1 MALYAS
7 PRFAKSIAI
16 LAVSPLTFVL
26 ACGDAAKPAA
36 TPASPAASASSS
48 AVASP
53 TVDAGAPPA
62 EVALPA
68 GVPDTPA
75 GHQLAWVLAAFAHPP
90 SEGEIQARLSAEFSA
105 RMPPAQVVAFFS
117 QVGTQ
122 LAPFAVERITPGPA
136 PTKLVAVVRSEK
148 PGLPADGAPK
158 MQIALAVED
167 AEPHRIEGLLLRPV
181 IDAKPATSWDDVQ
194 TRLKGVAPTVNFLA
208 AEVVGNKCVPTSA
221 IEPKKPLALG
231 SAFKLYIL
239 EALAKQVAAG
249 KHKWDDMIP
258 IEEAKKSLP
267 PGEMRNEAAGKTFT
281 VRHFAEE
288 MISVSDNTA
297 TDHLLAYVGRPAA
310 EEAVKSSGNAAA
322 AKDIP
327 FLSTRDLFALKLL
340 GSPDDL
346 KGYALADVPH
356 KRKLLEQFEQRDL
369 ASAPIDAE
377 KGGWSKPRMVDTIE
391 WFASPEDLCKLMVGL
406 KGRGDAP
413 ATAPVGEILSK
424 NPGLPDE
431 AGAFRYIAFKGGSE
445 PGVLNLT
452 WLLQRK
458 SDAKW
463 VFLTVGFNDTG
474 AAIDEE
480 KAIMAVSAA
489 RDFLGK

>member
-1 MALYAS
+1 MAFCAS
-7 PRFAKSIAI
+7 PRFAKSVAT
-16 LAVSPLTFVL
+16 LAVSPLALVL
-26 ACGDAAKPAA
+26 ACGDAAKPAVA
-36 TPASPAASASSS
+36 PASPAASASSS
-48 AVASP
+48 AVAAPS
-53 TVDAGAPPA
+53 VDAGAPPA
-62 EVALPA
+62 EATLPA

-75 GHQLAWVLAAFAHPP
+75 GHQLAWVLAAFGHPP
-90 SEGEIQARLSAEFSA
+90 SEADLQSRFSA
-105 RMPPAQVVAFFS
+105 AFNAKMPPAQVIALFT
-117 QVGTQ
+117 QIGTQ
-122 LAPFAVERITPGPA
+122 LAPFAVDHVTPGPS
-136 PTKLVAVVRSEK
+136 PTKLVAIAHSEK
-148 PGLPADGAPK
+148 PGQPAGGAPM
-158 MQIALAVED
+158 MQIALSVED
-167 AEPHRIEGLLLRPV
+167 AEPHRIEGLFLRPV

-194 TRLKGVAPTVNFLA
+194 TRLKSVAPTVNFLA
-208 AEVVGNKCVPTSA
+208 AEVAGNKCVPISA

-231 SAFKLYIL
+231 SAFKLYVL
-239 EALAKQVAAG
+239 EALAKQIAAG

-267 PGEMRNEAAGKTFT
+267 SGDMRNEAAGKTFS

-297 TDHLLAYVGRPAA
+297 TDHLLAFVGRSAA
-310 EEAVKSSGNAAA
+310 EETVKSSGNASA
-322 AKDIP
+322 AKNVP
-327 FLSTRDLFALKLL
+327 FMSTRDLFALKLL
-340 GSPDDL
+340 GTPDEL
-346 KGYALADVPH
+346 KTYALADVPH

-369 ASAPIDAE
+369 SNAPLDAE
-377 KGGWSKPRMVDTIE
+377 KGGWAKPRMVDAIE

-406 KGRGDAP
+406 KARADAP
-413 ATAPVGEILSK
+413 TTAPVGEILSK

-445 PGVLNLT
+445 PGVMNLT

-480 KAIMAVSAA
+480 KAIIAVSAA